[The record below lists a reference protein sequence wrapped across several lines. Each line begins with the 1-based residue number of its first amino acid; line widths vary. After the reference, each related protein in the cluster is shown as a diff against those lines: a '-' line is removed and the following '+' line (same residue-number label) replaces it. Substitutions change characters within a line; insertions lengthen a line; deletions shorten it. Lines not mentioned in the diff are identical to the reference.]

1 MINPL
6 CEQSLKG
13 VQMSKVD
20 ILVEVKKAE
29 TAAAKTIKK
38 AEDKA
43 QSLISEARA
52 KASGMI
58 TESRAAGQST
68 AQAIIDAAKEAAGK
82 EAEKVSAEGDGQ
94 IATIKEGGAERR
106 SAAVELVM
114 ASFMA
119 D

>member
-1 MINPL
+1 
-6 CEQSLKG
+6 
-13 VQMSKVD
+13 MSKVD

-58 TESRAAGQST
+58 T